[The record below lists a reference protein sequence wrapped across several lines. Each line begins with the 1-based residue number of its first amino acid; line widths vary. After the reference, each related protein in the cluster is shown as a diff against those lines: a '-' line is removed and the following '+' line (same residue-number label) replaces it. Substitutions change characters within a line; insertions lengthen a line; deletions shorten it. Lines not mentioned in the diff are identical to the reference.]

1 LIFFKPKTIAV
12 IGASERNGSVGAKIL
27 DNLLSSGYTSEI
39 FPVNPLRETVQGIKA
54 YPIITKIPEKVD
66 LAIIATSAHLVPQ
79 ILEEC
84 GLAKTLGIVIVS
96 AGFKEAGKTAF
107 DLEQKICDL
116 QEKYSFRIIGPNS
129 LGVIRPKNNLSTTLA
144 NKHAIN
150 SRIAFIS
157 QSAALCSSALDWASE
172 NHVGFSAVVSTGY
185 MLDVD
190 MGDLIDYFGNDPQTN
205 TLMLYVE
212 SIKNPRKL
220 MSAVSEFS
228 REKPVVLVKTG
239 KFLETNQATLSHS
252 GSLAGEDAVYDA
264 AFTYWYCSSG
274 DDK

>member
-96 AGFKEAGKTAF
+96 AGFKEAG
-107 DLEQKICDL
+107 QNC
-116 QEKYSFRIIGPNS
+116 
-129 LGVIRPKNNLSTTLA
+129 V
-144 NKHAIN
+144 
-150 SRIAFIS
+150 
-157 QSAALCSSALDWASE
+157 
-172 NHVGFSAVVSTGY
+172 
-185 MLDVD
+185 
-190 MGDLIDYFGNDPQTN
+190 
-205 TLMLYVE
+205 
-212 SIKNPRKL
+212 
-220 MSAVSEFS
+220 
-228 REKPVVLVKTG
+228 
-239 KFLETNQATLSHS
+239 
-252 GSLAGEDAVYDA
+252 
-264 AFTYWYCSSG
+264 
-274 DDK
+274 